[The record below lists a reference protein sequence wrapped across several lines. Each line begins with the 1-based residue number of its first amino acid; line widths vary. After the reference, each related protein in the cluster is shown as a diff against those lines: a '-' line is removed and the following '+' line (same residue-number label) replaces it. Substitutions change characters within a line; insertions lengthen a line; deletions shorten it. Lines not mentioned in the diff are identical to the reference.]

1 MDLGGLVAGE
11 LGGSIAIASASARPA
26 AAHLKVG

>member
-11 LGGSIAIASASARPA
+11 LGGSIAIASARPA
-26 AAHLKVG
+26 AAYLKVG